1 MPELRRLNF
10 VVLHHTGIENPHYDL
25 LVDPAPSHTPDELLW
40 TWRLSKWPADN
51 ALVYRV
57 ADHRREY
64 LTYEGTLAGDRG
76 EVRRVATGQLT
87 FDADALE
94 LSIDNV
100 ALKIRL

>member
-25 LVDPAPSHTPDELLW
+25 LVDPGPPEPLW
-40 TWRLSKWPADN
+40 TWRLSKWPADG

-64 LTYEGTLAGDRG
+64 LSYEGTVTGDRG
-76 EVRRVATGQLT
+76 EVRRVAAGQLT
-87 FDADALE
+87 FDADAHE
-94 LSIDNV
+94 LSLDNI